1 MYRHDMGTTSIEGS
15 NDPYDCF
22 TSVEYVKGFDT
33 EEDAQAMADKI
44 TTAVEN
50 GRELD
55 ARYWVYERCSYGSE
69 AYQKNGRGDREML
82 EWERQHEDY

>member
-1 MYRHDMGTTSIEGS
+1 MKSTTPIEITVAQVTVVIAELNGGEMYRHNMGIEKF
-15 NDPYDCF
+15 DDDDEF
-22 TSVEYVKGFDT
+22 TSVPFAKGWTT

-50 GRELD
+50 GR
-55 ARYWVYERCSYGSE
+55 
-69 AYQKNGRGDREML
+69 GDREML